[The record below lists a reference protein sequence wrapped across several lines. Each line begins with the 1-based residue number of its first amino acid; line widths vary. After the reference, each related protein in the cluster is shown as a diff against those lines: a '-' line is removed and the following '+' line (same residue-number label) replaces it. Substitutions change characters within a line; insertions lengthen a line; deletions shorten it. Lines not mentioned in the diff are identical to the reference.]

1 MPINDINGVAWSN
14 INDVNGVAVA
24 NIADINGV
32 DAPSSQTDYV
42 SSGLELHLNASDS
55 SSYSGPSATTW
66 NDLSGN
72 GHNVTLVNGPT
83 EPTDGDGYV
92 SFDGTDDYGT
102 ITWASGDYFHG
113 SSTNY
118 TFWDE
123 FSFTFVVS
131 FPEDGST
138 GQVVTDAVARFGSR
152 QQNSNMRCLWMQ
164 ADLRGIWIGL
174 AYGSTTFFSWPADS
188 NEFVY
193 NTTYSRW
200 QPQPDRVYHCTLTM
214 DRTTSPHVIT
224 YLNGQT
230 YTVAA
235 WQGSYVSGTN
245 TGSQANLI
253 YINNSQVR
261 RGPATWYLAHTQF
274 SSGSLVSSS
283 TTCDI
288 REVMLYNDRLTAAE
302 VDQNYDAY
310 VERYGNNGSLN

>member
-1 MPINDINGVAWSN
+1 MPIDNINGVAWSSV
-14 INDVNGVAVA
+14 NDVNGVAVA
-24 NIADINGV
+24 NIADINKV

-55 SSYSGPSATTW
+55 NSYSGPSATTW

-83 EPTDGDGYV
+83 EPTAGDGYV

-118 TFWDE
+118 TFWNA
-123 FSFTFVVS
+123 FSYSFVVS
-131 FPEDGST
+131 FPENGST
-138 GQVVTDAVARFGSR
+138 GYVPSDAIVRFGSR
-152 QQNSNMRCLWMQ
+152 QQSSNMRALWMQ
-164 ADLRGIWIGL
+164 ADFRGIWIAL
-174 AYGSTTFFSWPADS
+174 AYGSNTFFSWPADS

-193 NTTYSRW
+193 NTSTSRW
-200 QPQPDRVYHCTLTM
+200 EPIPDRVYHCTLTM
-214 DRTTSPHVIT
+214 DRTTTPHVIT

-230 YTVAA
+230 YTVAV
-235 WQGSYVSGTN
+235 WQGSYASGSN

-253 YINNSQVR
+253 YINNGIVR

-274 SSGSLVSSS
+274 SNGTLTSSS
-283 TTCDI
+283 LTCDI
-288 REVMLYNDRLTAAE
+288 REVMLYNDRLTPAE
-302 VDQNYDAY
+302 VEQNYDAY

>member
-1 MPINDINGVAWSN
+1 MPIKDINGVTWSN

-138 GQVVTDAVARFGSR
+138 GQVTQDAVARFGTR
-152 QQNSNMRCLWMQ
+152 QQSSNMRCLWMQ
-164 ADLRGIWIGL
+164 ADRRGIWIGL
-174 AYGSTTFFSWPADS
+174 AYGSNTFFSWPADS

-193 NTTYSRW
+193 NTSNSAW

-235 WQGSYVSGTN
+235 WQGSYLSGTN

-274 SSGSLVSSS
+274 SSGSLASSS